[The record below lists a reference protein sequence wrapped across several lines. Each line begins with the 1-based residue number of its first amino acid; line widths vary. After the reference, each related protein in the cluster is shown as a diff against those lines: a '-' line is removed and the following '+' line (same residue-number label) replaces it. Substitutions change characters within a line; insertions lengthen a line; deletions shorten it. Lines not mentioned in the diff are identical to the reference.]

1 MFYCTD
7 HVEAHIASNPHL
19 LPEGIKAPTCTNS
32 AAWRTGALKSS
43 AAKAKNMGAKKK
55 KKATATTPKPATKA
69 AKKAKVTAKAAASAA
84 AAANA
89 DESNSEQFNDVND
102 MECENASDDDTI
114 DTADETAE
122 EVQEDYD
129 SDDDNDDDK
138 TEANAAA
145 SQEGGLVF
153 SPIAMANSV
162 LSMSA
167 RTNCS
172 QRGPRRSR
180 RAFEAAGS
188 GAANKGN
195 CLAFCMV
202 YPAEEVL
209 DVGGSGNQATRDFIR
224 LCELQRRG
232 YSIYTV
238 DRWHP
243 EEAGVEDHH
252 LSADFKEPRR
262 FFKSFKDKWGG
273 MQFPL
278 MVFDYFWAAKGGW
291 AACWGRKLISVL
303 VPTLVEEYG
312 VKELFFPNTM
322 VSVII

>member
-1 MFYCTD
+1 VVLYLQSDWIYLAPGATKKNGKLGETMFYCTD

-55 KKATATTPKPATKA
+55 KKAKATTPKPATKA
-69 AKKAKVTAKAAASAA
+69 AKKANVTAKAAASAAA

-122 EVQEDYD
+122 EVQEDND
-129 SDDDNDDDK
+129 SDDDNDDDE

-145 SQEGGLVF
+145 SQEEGLLF
-153 SPIAMANSV
+153 SSIAMGNSV

-180 RAFEAAGS
+180 RAFKAAGS

-202 YPAEEVL
+202 RSNVCSTRTNTHAARTVNSYHLLCLNCATTCTML
-209 DVGGSGNQATRDFIR
+209 YQAA
-224 LCELQRRG
+224 LCSKLSCCWTT
-232 YSIYTV
+232 YI
-238 DRWHP
+238 
-243 EEAGVEDHH
+243 H
-252 LSADFKEPRR
+252 L
-262 FFKSFKDKWGG
+262 
-273 MQFPL
+273 
-278 MVFDYFWAAKGGW
+278 
-291 AACWGRKLISVL
+291 
-303 VPTLVEEYG
+303 
-312 VKELFFPNTM
+312 
-322 VSVII
+322 